1 MHLHGLPRLTYLSR
15 LSRAAFSVWRYT
27 PGSQLSCCSALQTRE
42 LQQALHEAEAQ
53 AKTLESSQAQL
64 RTQVDS
70 LNQRLQQAEQAR
82 ALEKKQAA
90 EACLARERE
99 RDAAKD
105 LADKYKKGMEE
116 EAAHA
121 EEQQGLVQSLK
132 DKMEVRLCVE
142 ALVAVNH
149 GFLCID
155 HLQPMMRWGM
165 HPAGWR
171 CVCLVY
177 IVCSVQAHTI

>member
-1 MHLHGLPRLTYLSR
+1 M
-15 LSRAAFSVWRYT
+15 
-27 PGSQLSCCSALQTRE
+27 
-42 LQQALHEAEAQ
+42 
-53 AKTLESSQAQL
+53 
-64 RTQVDS
+64 DS

-132 DKMEVRLCVE
+132 DKMEVKL
-142 ALVAVNH
+142 
-149 GFLCID
+149 
-155 HLQPMMRWGM
+155 
-165 HPAGWR
+165 
-171 CVCLVY
+171 
-177 IVCSVQAHTI
+177 